1 MNSGSLDA
9 GTQCNELQKMKPV
22 LVLVFASVILGL
34 KKPVPFS
41 TKPFDFCYEPLNPVE
56 TARATKMITDMFLS
70 CKQEIFNLNIK
81 PGVIRESSALC
92 ISFRFCYSL
101 AEERTNNTAAMAQ
114 YAFKCFQ
121 KFGDAALTVK
131 SDWVEK
137 YNFNNTAVLT
147 AWNRCGGKH
156 MLRDIRF
163 LLFGLRWLLDFM

>member
-101 AEERTNNTAAMAQ
+101 AEERTN
-114 YAFKCFQ
+114 
-121 KFGDAALTVK
+121 
-131 SDWVEK
+131 DWVEK

-147 AWNRCGGKH
+147 AWNRCGAKH
-156 MLRDIRF
+156 MPRDIRF
-163 LLFGLRWLLDFM
+163 LLFGLRWLLDFMSG